1 MEFTI
6 VVLAVFLVL
15 SIVSNWLYSELYKA
29 MKVRSDMQD
38 KYIDK
43 LVGEI
48 TDYKKQLGTVT
59 VKKTEAEVIEIKRFQ
74 H

>member
-1 MEFTI
+1 M
-6 VVLAVFLVL
+6 FLVL
-15 SIVSNWLYSELYKA
+15 SIVSNWIYSELYKA

-38 KYIDK
+38 EYIDK

-48 TDYKKQLGTVT
+48 TAYKKQLGGET
-59 VKKTEAEVIEIKRFQ
+59 VKKTEAEVIEIKHFQ